1 MSLSRG
7 WCIISYAFQERE
19 FLVLTYRV
27 VGSHHPTQIA
37 YNGENWWTPS
47 AGQVTVQKFAWGVEK
62 SGSLLDEGGK
72 NYWLRQRLFV
82 SGWRNLPE
90 NLGEV
95 FPLSLVS
102 RTPHVKKPPR
112 KKSVGH
118 DE

>member
-1 MSLSRG
+1 
-7 WCIISYAFQERE
+7 
-19 FLVLTYRV
+19 
-27 VGSHHPTQIA
+27 
-37 YNGENWWTPS
+37 
-47 AGQVTVQKFAWGVEK
+47 
-62 SGSLLDEGGK
+62 
-72 NYWLRQRLFV
+72 LFV
-82 SGWRNLPE
+82 SGSRNLPE